1 MRVRARRE
9 LSVGF
14 QYLVIGIIAEIAANR
29 WFRREGNDIVRQVV
43 AWCVIAITLGI
54 LRIAIIVISSVVR
67 RDQWQSI
74 SRRNWI

>member
-14 QYLVIGIIAEIAANR
+14 QYLLIGIIAEIAVHR

>member
-14 QYLVIGIIAEIAANR
+14 QYLLIGIIAEIAVNR
-29 WFRREGNDIVRQVV
+29 WFRREGNDFVRQIV
-43 AWCVIAITLGI
+43 AWCVIAISLGI
-54 LRIAIIVISSVVR
+54 LRIAIIVIANLVR